1 MVVEDLYLKITDHHA
16 WSDRAAGHDA
26 ALAQLSPDVS
36 SGTSG
41 RFGMPAP
48 QNGARC
54 QLQFAASAASG
65 R

>member
-1 MVVEDLYLKITDHHA
+1 MVVEDLYLRITDHHA
-16 WSDRAAGHDA
+16 WSDRAAVHDA
-26 ALAQLSPDVS
+26 GITRLSPGVP

-41 RFGMPAP
+41 HFGMPAP
-48 QNGARC
+48 QNGTRR